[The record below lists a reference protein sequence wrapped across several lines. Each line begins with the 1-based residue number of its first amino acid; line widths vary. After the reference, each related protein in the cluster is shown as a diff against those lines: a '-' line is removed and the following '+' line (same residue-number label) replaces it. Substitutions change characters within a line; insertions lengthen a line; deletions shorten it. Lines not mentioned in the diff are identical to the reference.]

1 MFLSKLPNPPR
12 PWRPS
17 LLEAPPLRTLP
28 RLLPAA
34 APSPKRRRRLLAPLA
49 AASNSGSPSKDS
61 NRSPPPPS
69 KKKKKKKA
77 ADESGRWKSVPP
89 GMRESAAP
97 VPDEPPASPCT
108 TARRRARAAWRKVAS
123 LVPRKARSVVL
134 LNLVTIVFASN
145 ISVVKE
151 AETMLDPDLFNVLR
165 FTISAIPFVPLLL
178 KALNDV
184 QVFIRGVELGIWVAI
199 GYLAQAI
206 GLVTADAGRTAFIS
220 SLTVI
225 IVPFLDGIL
234 GAEIPAYTWIGA
246 LLSLIGVGILEL
258 SGSPPCVGDLLNLLS
273 AFGFAIHML
282 RTEHISR
289 NMKKENFP
297 ALVGCQV
304 LVVAFVSAV
313 SFFIKCSAKN
323 VHQWTS
329 QLQSPMKLFGVMI
342 QFPWLSILYT
352 GIFSTTFC
360 LWAEVAAMRDV
371 SATETAI
378 IYGLEPVWGAA
389 FAWAMLGERWGMTGF
404 VGAIF
409 IIAGSFMVQ
418 ILGSFPDALSS
429 FIVIELV
436 SQQRIRKHVT
446 VHRQACLAAICQKHV
461 YLSWTSETPPEP
473 AQVYDS
479 VLQQWCPLPSKASQQ
494 RLCVPWLS
502 SSTGETVIS
511 VSAFTGVTRQ
521 ATKLPFSFVSL
532 RIGMCKDR
540 LKKGRCFSQV
550 SCVEVERYMMQP
562 LNSQSFLGS
571 GGGLGSC
578 LPACSTDAAELLIRW
593 WVRQHNIQPYRIQ
606 Q

>member
-17 LLEAPPLRTLP
+17 LLEAPPLRSLP

-34 APSPKRRRRLLAPLA
+34 APSPTRRRRLLAPLA

-69 KKKKKKKA
+69 KTKKKKA

-97 VPDEPPASPCT
+97 DPDEPPAAPCT

-273 AFGFAIHML
+273 AFCFAIHML

-297 ALVGCQV
+297 ALVGCQ
-304 LVVAFVSAV
+304 
-313 SFFIKCSAKN
+313 
-323 VHQWTS
+323 
-329 QLQSPMKLFGVMI
+329 
-342 QFPWLSILYT
+342 FPWMSILYT

-404 VGAIF
+404 VGATF

-418 ILGSFPDALSS
+418 ILGSFPD
-429 FIVIELV
+429 V
-436 SQQRIRKHVT
+436 SRG
-446 VHRQACLAAICQKHV
+446 
-461 YLSWTSETPPEP
+461 
-473 AQVYDS
+473 DS
-479 VLQQWCPLPSKASQQ
+479 
-494 RLCVPWLS
+494 
-502 SSTGETVIS
+502 
-511 VSAFTGVTRQ
+511 
-521 ATKLPFSFVSL
+521 
-532 RIGMCKDR
+532 
-540 LKKGRCFSQV
+540 
-550 SCVEVERYMMQP
+550 
-562 LNSQSFLGS
+562 
-571 GGGLGSC
+571 
-578 LPACSTDAAELLIRW
+578 
-593 WVRQHNIQPYRIQ
+593 
-606 Q
+606 

>member
-12 PWRPS
+12 PWRPC
-17 LLEAPPLRTLP
+17 LLIAPPLRSLP
-28 RLLPAA
+28 RILPAV
-34 APSPKRRRRLLAPLA
+34 APLPTRRRRLLSPLA
-49 AASNSGSPSKDS
+49 AAASSSSSGSPSKDS
-61 NRSPPPPS
+61 KRPPS
-69 KKKKKKKA
+69 KKKKKA

-97 VPDEPPASPCT
+97 DPDEPC

-246 LLSLIGVGILEL
+246 FLSLIGVGILEL

-273 AFGFAIHML
+273 AFCFAIHML

-313 SFFIKCSAKN
+313 SFFIKCFAKN

-329 QLQSPMKLFGVMI
+329 QLQSPMKLFCVMI
-342 QFPWLSILYT
+342 QFPWMSILYT

-418 ILGSFPDALSS
+418 ILGSFPD
-429 FIVIELV
+429 V
-436 SQQRIRKHVT
+436 SRG
-446 VHRQACLAAICQKHV
+446 
-461 YLSWTSETPPEP
+461 
-473 AQVYDS
+473 DS
-479 VLQQWCPLPSKASQQ
+479 YHIN
-494 RLCVPWLS
+494 
-502 SSTGETVIS
+502 T
-511 VSAFTGVTRQ
+511 
-521 ATKLPFSFVSL
+521 
-532 RIGMCKDR
+532 
-540 LKKGRCFSQV
+540 
-550 SCVEVERYMMQP
+550 
-562 LNSQSFLGS
+562 
-571 GGGLGSC
+571 
-578 LPACSTDAAELLIRW
+578 
-593 WVRQHNIQPYRIQ
+593 
-606 Q
+606 

>member
-34 APSPKRRRRLLAPLA
+34 APSPTRRRRLLAPLA

-494 RLCVPWLS
+494 P
-502 SSTGETVIS
+502 
-511 VSAFTGVTRQ
+511 
-521 ATKLPFSFVSL
+521 TKLPFSFVSL